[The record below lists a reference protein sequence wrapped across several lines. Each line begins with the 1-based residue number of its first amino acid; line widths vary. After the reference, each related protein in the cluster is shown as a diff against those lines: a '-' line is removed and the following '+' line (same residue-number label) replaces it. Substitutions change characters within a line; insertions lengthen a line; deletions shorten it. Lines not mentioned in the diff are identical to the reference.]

1 MKIKYYYCII
11 IILVSLLIACG
22 NAEKKPT
29 LTVPMDAKAGNVF
42 LEADIYKVDDTEF
55 KAQSGFIVVSE
66 NRSKPDSRL
75 IEIPIVQV
83 HATGDS
89 VAEPIF
95 FLGGGPGNPNIGSFH
110 FVKNLVEYHDVILL
124 GFRGVEGSVVLNLPE
139 VDEFFATMPGDL
151 TEMSTLDSMSA
162 AYARGA
168 KRLQKEGVDTDGYTM
183 TEVIQDFEDTRKA
196 LGYDKIN
203 LFSVSY
209 GTRLAMIYDWMYPNT
224 IHRSAMMCVNPPGHF
239 EWRPEVMDDHLKHYS
254 ELYKQDLE
262 FGDPNVDIAEVIRKT
277 SRNIPERWLF
287 FPIKK
292 GYVLMS
298 TFIMLYSVDNAPQL
312 FDAWLAAEKG
322 DWSGIAMLSLSM
334 DYLIADALNC
344 WGDLASKAA
353 SADYVFESEDDLLA
367 EFMPE
372 NSIIGAPG
380 TLLGIGSRGWPA
392 KLIPDSLRKVH
403 YSETATLLINGNIDV
418 STPARFSRDEY
429 LPYLKNGQQ
438 VIISEAA
445 HSPDLFGNQRP
456 ALDHM
461 LKTFFKTG
469 VVDDSRYTYS
479 PISFEVGWSYPT
491 IMKLILTGIVFVI
504 IILIFVIW
512 LVIKKIRRKN
522 SQILLK

>member
-1 MKIKYYYCII
+1 MKLKYYYSLS
-11 IILVSLLIACG
+11 IILICLLVACG
-22 NAEKKPT
+22 KEEKKQT
-29 LTVPMDAKAGNVF
+29 ATVPIGAKAGSVF
-42 LEADIYKVDDTEF
+42 LEADIYKVDDIEF

-66 NRSKPDSRL
+66 NRSESESRL
-75 IEIPIVQV
+75 IEIPIVQIN
-83 HATGDS
+83 ATGDS

-95 FLGGGPGNPNIGSFH
+95 FLNGGPGSPNIGSYH
-110 FVKNLVEYHDVILL
+110 FVKNLIENHDIVLL
-124 GFRGVEGSVVLNLPE
+124 GYRGVEGSVILNLHE
-139 VDEFFATMPGDL
+139 VDEFFANMPGDI
-151 TEMSTLDSMSA
+151 TEISTLDSMSN

-168 KRLQKEGVDTDGYTM
+168 RRLQNEGIDTDGYTI
-183 TEVIQDFEDTRKA
+183 TEVIQDFEEARIV
-196 LGYDKIN
+196 LGYNKIN
-203 LFSVSY
+203 LLSVSY
-209 GTRLAMIYDWMYPNT
+209 GTRLAMIYDWMYPN
-224 IHRSAMMCVNPPGHF
+224 IINRSAMMCVNPPGHF

-254 ELYKQDLE
+254 DLYKKDLE
-262 FGDPNVDIAEVIRKT
+262 YGNSNIDIAEVIRQT
-277 SRNIPERWLF
+277 SRNMPKHWLF

-298 TFIMLYSVDNAPQL
+298 TFMMLYSVENAPQL

-322 DWSGIAMLSLSM
+322 DWSGIAMLSLTM
-334 DYLIADALNC
+334 DFMLADALN
-344 WGDLASKAA
+344 WGDLVAKSA
-353 SADYVFESEDDLLA
+353 SADYVFEPEIDLLA
-367 EFMPE
+367 EFMPG

-403 YSETATLLINGNIDV
+403 YSETPTLLINGNIDV
-418 STPARFSRDEY
+418 STPARFGRDEY

-445 HSPDLFGNQRP
+445 HSPDIWGSQRP

-491 IMKLILTGIVFVI
+491 IMKLILTGIVFI
-504 IILIFVIW
+504 LIILIYVVW
-512 LVIKKIRRKN
+512 LVIKKIRCKG